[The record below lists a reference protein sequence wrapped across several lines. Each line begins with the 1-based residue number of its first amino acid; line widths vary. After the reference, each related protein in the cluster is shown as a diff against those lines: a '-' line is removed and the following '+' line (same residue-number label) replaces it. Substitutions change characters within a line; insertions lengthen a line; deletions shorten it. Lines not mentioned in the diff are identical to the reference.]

1 MSVRLSELWPMASLS
16 IHKKGN
22 DHYVTVVE
30 SFRDPE
36 TGKPKSRQLVNLGK
50 VDEKTMKS
58 FRLMGQ
64 KLLRLCGESL
74 EQIQDRGVKELGR
87 YNYGYVKVVRLM
99 LKGFGLDAFL
109 NKVAKRNKLTY
120 NLLGYAVLILS
131 ERIHEPRY

>member
-1 MSVRLSELWPMASLS
+1 MASL
-16 IHKKGN
+16 KMDRKQN
-22 DHYVTVVE
+22 DYYLLVVE

-36 TGKPKSRQLVNLGK
+36 AFKPKSRQLVNLGK
-50 VDEKTMKS
+50 VDEKRMKS

-64 KLLRLCGESL
+64 KLPRLCGESL

-109 NKVAKRNKLTY
+109 SKVAKRNKLTY
-120 NLLGYAVLILS
+120 DLLDYVVLMLS
-131 ERIHEPRY
+131 ERLHEPRY